1 MLGLGLFLELLS
13 LVFILYSLAAS
24 FPKMFIETEK
34 SWQRMQS
41 FQQQVSVVN
50 KYNIRRHYETH
61 HAERYLGLQG

>member
-1 MLGLGLFLELLS
+1 
-13 LVFILYSLAAS
+13 
-24 FPKMFIETEK
+24 
-34 SWQRMQS
+34 MQS